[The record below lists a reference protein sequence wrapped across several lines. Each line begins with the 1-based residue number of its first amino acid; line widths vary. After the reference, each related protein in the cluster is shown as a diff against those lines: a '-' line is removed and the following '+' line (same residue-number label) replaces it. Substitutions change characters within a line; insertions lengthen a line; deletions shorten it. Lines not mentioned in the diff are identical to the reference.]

1 MNKYMSS
8 SALLLVSLVLT
19 VEICLALSDE
29 VKNMKDIPY

>member
-19 VEICLALSDE
+19 VENCLALSDE